1 MSETLRRCSVTLL
14 SLLFLFALQSVV
26 IGQETPAIVAAKDL
40 PRIVPTSFYFQGQS
54 GPTQMRNAAAARLA
68 ANRLVIAGLV
78 DTSGYASDVRA
89 RYEGFFITDSPVSVG
104 GQSLGTGAYGFGFS
118 SDGKMAILDISG
130 KELLTVAAQS
140 DKGLRRP
147 RPLMMSKAA
156 DGIRLYSGRNY
167 VVVAAQ

>member
-1 MSETLRRCSVTLL
+1 MHVT
-14 SLLFLFALQSVV
+14 SS
-26 IGQETPAIVAAKDL
+26 G
-40 PRIVPTSFYFQGQS
+40 RIQ
-54 GPTQMRNAAAARLA
+54 
-68 ANRLVIAGLV
+68 
-78 DTSGYASDVRA
+78 
-89 RYEGFFITDSPVSVG
+89 VSVG

-130 KELLTVAAQS
+130 KELLSVATQS
-140 DKGLRRP
+140 DKGLKRP